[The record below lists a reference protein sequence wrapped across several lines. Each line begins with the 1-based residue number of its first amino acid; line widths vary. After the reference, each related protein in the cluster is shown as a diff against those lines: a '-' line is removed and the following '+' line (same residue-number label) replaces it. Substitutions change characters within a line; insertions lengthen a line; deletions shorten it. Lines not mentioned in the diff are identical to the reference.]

1 MPITI
6 FMLVR
11 PSSEW
16 LNTSWWKWV
25 VFLNSSLDDWLQSF
39 SLNDYKTGLER
50 WLNLPNV
57 VNYDVVDMQ
66 DDPVAVFAKIFSHRW
81 KLNQISC
88 NITLLFF
95 NNNYS
100 EWSKYG

>member
-1 MPITI
+1 
-6 FMLVR
+6 ML
-11 PSSEW
+11 E
-16 LNTSWWKWV
+16 
-25 VFLNSSLDDWLQSF
+25 
-39 SLNDYKTGLER
+39 YA
-50 WLNLPNV
+50 
-57 VNYDVVDMQ
+57 VVDMQ
-66 DDPVAVFAKIFSHRW
+66 DDPVAVFAKIFSHRR